1 MKQSSEKGFA
11 LVLSLVL
18 LLVMSLMGGALI
30 VVASGD
36 HKNNNTSD
44 EYQQTFYVAETAL
57 IEGEKYV
64 VDNYLGHW
72 ISSKDD
78 LLYNEVGDD
87 FFDSTWR
94 NRCERENIKLADCG
108 KTEEEANELTELESA
123 RKTKFDDYKDNL
135 EFGEIAVEDDAP
147 INLARNEWGKGIM
160 YNTVEID
167 RDDMSLCMQS
177 FKNFKSTDPPI
188 RIAYELPDDH
198 PRLGDFW
205 NIVGPIVTANHLIEL
220 NTPRLGF
227 SAAEQARVLEQE
239 REYLRR
245 FRYTFFIQHVGYST
259 FRGGTVMGGS
269 VRTASAADMARQ
281 GSAYKVYGCGLM
293 FNRNMTR
300 VNIIVPLTSMTV
312 MPY

>member
-18 LLVMSLMGGALI
+18 LLVMSLMGGTLI

-57 IEGEKYV
+57 IEGEKYIA
-64 VDNYLGHW
+64 DNYLGHW
-72 ISSKDD
+72 ISSADD
-78 LLYNEVGDD
+78 LVYDEKSDD
-87 FFDSTWR
+87 YFDSTWR
-94 NRCERENIKLADCG
+94 NRCEREDKQLDSCAMM
-108 KTEEEANELTELESA
+108 ENEQLEIESLKSA
-123 RKTKFDDYKDNL
+123 RRTKFDDYKDNL
-135 EFGEIAVEDDAP
+135 VFGEIVVEDENV
-147 INLARNEWGKGIM
+147 NLARNEWGKGIL
-160 YNTVEID
+160 YNSVEID
-167 RDDMSLCMQS
+167 VDKMSLCMQS
-177 FKNFKSTDPPI
+177 FKNFKTTNPPI
-188 RIAYELPDDH
+188 RIAYELPNDH

-220 NTPRLGF
+220 NSPHLGF
-227 SAAEQARVLEQE
+227 TAAEKAKALEQE

-259 FRGGTVMGGS
+259 YRGGAVLGGS
-269 VRTASAADMARQ
+269 VRTTSAADIARQ
-281 GSAYKVYGCGLM
+281 GSAYKIYGCGLM
-293 FNRNMTR
+293 FNRNMTK